1 MDSIKADE
9 IDYSVFSV
17 AEDAPFI
24 AFLRRMLTRDQER
37 RVTITDLLD
46 DPYLTDRGKQPVDLF
61 YTESDH
67 VSETDSELQMSVVAS
82 VDEVSNHS
90 LPSHKEL

>member
-37 RVTITDLLD
+37 RATIADLLD
-46 DPYLTDRGKQPVDLF
+46 DPYLTVRGTQPLDLF
-61 YTESDH
+61 YTDDKI
-67 VSETDSELQMSVVAS
+67 SETDSELQMSVVAES